1 MIEHTAIDLFAGAGG
16 LSLGLHAAG
25 IKTVMAVEIMADA
38 AATYQSIF
46 ADVEVCREDIRSVDF
61 KSWRGVDVVAGG
73 PPCQPF
79 SIGGLRRGRSDQ
91 RDFLPEFVRAVLEV
105 RPRAFVMENV
115 PGLASFGPYLDT
127 VLAPLRELYTIAQ
140 PQVINAA
147 DFGVPQQRRRLIIA
161 GSRDGFDLTL
171 RSSTPG
177 HQMPAG
183 SVLTAEPRGEANPS
197 KIVFAK
203 RPDLRP
209 NPYHGHLFN
218 GGGRAIDLGKPSP
231 TMLAAA
237 GGNKTHFL
245 DLEGRIPAY
254 HRHLRSGGA
263 PYVGELPGARR
274 ITVLESAALQSF
286 PEWVRFAGSRSSQY
300 RQVGNAVPP
309 RLAEAIS
316 EALVEQVLARSS
328 RKRMAA

>member
-1 MIEHTAIDLFAGAGG
+1 M
-16 LSLGLHAAG
+16 SLGLHAAG

-46 ADVEVCREDIRSVDF
+46 ADVEVRREDIRSVDF

-161 GSRDGFDLTL
+161 GSRDGFDFTL
-171 RSSTPG
+171 RSSPPG
-177 HQMPAG
+177 QQMPAG

-218 GGGRAIDLGKPSP
+218 
-231 TMLAAA
+231 
-237 GGNKTHFL
+237 
-245 DLEGRIPAY
+245 
-254 HRHLRSGGA
+254 
-263 PYVGELPGARR
+263 
-274 ITVLESAALQSF
+274 
-286 PEWVRFAGSRSSQY
+286 
-300 RQVGNAVPP
+300 
-309 RLAEAIS
+309 
-316 EALVEQVLARSS
+316 
-328 RKRMAA
+328 

>member
-1 MIEHTAIDLFAGAGG
+1 MIEYTAIDLFAGAGG
-16 LSLGLHAAG
+16 LSLGLHAGG
-25 IKTVMAVEIMADA
+25 IKSVMAVEIVADA
-38 AATYQSIF
+38 ANTYQGIF
-46 ADVEVCREDIRSVDF
+46 PDVEVCREDIRAVDF
-61 KSWRGVDVVAGG
+61 KRWRGVDVVAGG

-105 RPRAFVMENV
+105 RPRAFLMENV
-115 PGLASFGPYLDT
+115 PGLASFGPYLET
-127 VLAPLRELYTIAQ
+127 VLAPLRDLYRIAQ

-147 DFGVPQQRRRLIIA
+147 DFGVPQQRRRLIIV
-161 GSRDGFDLTL
+161 GSRDGFDFTL
-171 RSSTPG
+171 RPSAPG
-177 HQMPAG
+177 QQMPAG
-183 SVLTAEPRGEANPS
+183 SVLTAEPRGEPNPS

-245 DLEGRIPAY
+245 DLEGFIPAY
-254 HRHLRSGGA
+254 HRHLRLGGA

-286 PEWVRFAGSRSSQY
+286 PEGVRFAGSRSSQY

-309 RLAEAIS
+309 RLAQAIS
-316 EALVEQVLARSS
+316 EALLEQVLGRSS
-328 RKRMAA
+328 GKRMAA